1 MKLEIKE
8 PCHENWDN
16 MKIGLISRHCEVCD
30 KGVMD
35 FTKMNRGEII
45 TYILSNPNDNVCGRL
60 TKDQFDFH
68 HDDIPILI
76 EALRKQRPSNSFLI
90 LALVCL
96 SLASCSDESEGN
108 IDTPPAVN
116 DTIEVVDSTD
126 NDIVNYHDSTTTGE
140 IETIVDPEPIGPET
154 IGKTQIVHTKG
165 DIAVAGGICVV
176 DPPIMDPSPEEPPVN
191 DEVADQIH
199 KFPDIMP
206 EYKGGMDAL
215 YKFIQRELK
224 YPEFEKEKE
233 IEGNVY
239 VQFVVEK
246 DGSITQV
253 EILRTVSGSKF
264 FDKEVKRVISMMPK
278 WNPAKI
284 EKREVRAYMTLPFRF
299 KLQD

>member
-1 MKLEIKE
+1 
-8 PCHENWDN
+8 
-16 MKIGLISRHCEVCD
+16 
-30 KGVMD
+30 
-35 FTKMNRGEII
+35 
-45 TYILSNPNDNVCGRL
+45 
-60 TKDQFDFH
+60 
-68 HDDIPILI
+68 
-76 EALRKQRPSNSFLI
+76 
-90 LALVCL
+90 
-96 SLASCSDESEGN
+96 
-108 IDTPPAVN
+108 
-116 DTIEVVDSTD
+116 
-126 NDIVNYHDSTTTGE
+126 
-140 IETIVDPEPIGPET
+140 
-154 IGKTQIVHTKG
+154 
-165 DIAVAGGICVV
+165 
-176 DPPIMDPSPEEPPVN
+176 
-191 DEVADQIH
+191 
-199 KFPDIMP
+199 MP